1 MFIRVTLIADP
12 PLTQKKTYGKQSKYY
27 LSPHIATTPVH
38 THGYLYVVVLVVRI
52 SVYVH
57 PLKLAAMCE
66 L

>member
-38 THGYLYVVVLVVRI
+38 THGYLYVVVLV
-52 SVYVH
+52 
-57 PLKLAAMCE
+57 A
-66 L
+66 